1 MIDLNDI
8 HSLTDF
14 QRNAREHVE
23 RLKQTGKP
31 QVLTVNGQAEL
42 VVQSA
47 QAYQQLLEDAEF
59 TRSLKALRKSLQEA
73 HRGEGLP
80 ARQIMEE
87 LARQQGFKLEP

>member
-47 QAYQQLLEDAEF
+47 QAYQQLLEDAEV
-59 TRSLKALRKSLQEA
+59 TRSLKALRQSLQEA
-73 HRGEGLP
+73 NRGEGVP
-80 ARQIMEE
+80 ARQLLEE
-87 LARQQGFKLEP
+87 LARQHGLNLES